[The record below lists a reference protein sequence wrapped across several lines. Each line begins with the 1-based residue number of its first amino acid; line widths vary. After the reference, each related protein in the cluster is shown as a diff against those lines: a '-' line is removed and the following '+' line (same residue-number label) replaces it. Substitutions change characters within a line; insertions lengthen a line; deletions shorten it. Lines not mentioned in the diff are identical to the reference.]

1 MKTVREIEIIK
12 KETNLYSR
20 VEKYNNQKEK
30 FTTGSL
36 QQICDEE
43 KESMNSKI
51 DKQKLPNLNNREH
64 D

>member
-1 MKTVREIEIIK
+1 MELKESMMKTVREIEIIK

-30 FTTGSL
+30 LTTGSL

-51 DKQKLPNLNNREH
+51 DK
-64 D
+64 